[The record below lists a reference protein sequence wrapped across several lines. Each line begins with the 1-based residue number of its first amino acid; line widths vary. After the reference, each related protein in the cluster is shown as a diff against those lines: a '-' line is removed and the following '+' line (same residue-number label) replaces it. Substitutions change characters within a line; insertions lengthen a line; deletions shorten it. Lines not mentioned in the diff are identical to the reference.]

1 MRKKMFVFVSLA
13 IVLFLPCAGFA
24 SDHDAAVIL
33 GEDAAGQVI
42 RSDNSS
48 RYVVS
53 EEDLLVINAMIEED
67 ADVSLGEIFGSMSTD
82 VISIRKSRRVFQNP
96 VFK

>member
-1 MRKKMFVFVSLA
+1 M
-13 IVLFLPCAGFA
+13 
-24 SDHDAAVIL
+24 
-33 GEDAAGQVI
+33 I

-82 VISIRKSRRVFQNP
+82 VISIRKSRRVF
-96 VFK
+96 